1 MEYSVKGMSGSY
13 PFPCLAHRAVARAQ
27 GSSRSSTPH
36 SRKALG
42 GCRSEKASNGAGIA
56 KYTKSV
62 YFGAMKNLT
71 ITLDEETARLARIR
85 AAERDMSL
93 SRFIGEALRRELRH
107 ADDYEAAY
115 RAWRARKPFPLK
127 GSPQPYPKRE
137 ELYDRPVLR
146 RR

>member
-1 MEYSVKGMSGSY
+1 MVKCAKSEY
-13 PFPCLAHRAVARAQ
+13 FR
-27 GSSRSSTPH
+27 
-36 SRKALG
+36 
-42 GCRSEKASNGAGIA
+42 
-56 KYTKSV
+56 
-62 YFGAMKNLT
+62 AMKKVT

-85 AAERDMSL
+85 DAERDMSL

-127 GSPQPYPKRE
+127 GAPQPYPKRE
-137 ELYDRPVLR
+137 ELYDRPVFR

>member
-1 MEYSVKGMSGSY
+1 MVKCAKSEY
-13 PFPCLAHRAVARAQ
+13 FR
-27 GSSRSSTPH
+27 
-36 SRKALG
+36 
-42 GCRSEKASNGAGIA
+42 
-56 KYTKSV
+56 
-62 YFGAMKNLT
+62 AMKKVT

-127 GSPQPYPKRE
+127 GAPQPYPKRE